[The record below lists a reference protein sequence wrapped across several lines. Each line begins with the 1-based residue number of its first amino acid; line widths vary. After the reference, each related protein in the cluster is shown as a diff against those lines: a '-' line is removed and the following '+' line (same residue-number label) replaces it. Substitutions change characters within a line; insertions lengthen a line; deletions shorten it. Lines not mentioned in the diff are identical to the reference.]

1 MTFDRC
7 FLYPLYSGIFMT
19 FSEMSLH
26 PAIRDV
32 LEAHSFVEAS
42 PIQKQAIPMLL
53 GDVERNALI
62 LAATGTGK
70 TAAYGLPLI
79 QHLATS
85 PSKSVKLKILVIVPT
100 RELCIQ
106 VAEALQL
113 FSSKLNGFKVATAY
127 GGASIYLQAKAL
139 AEKPKI
145 LVATP
150 GRLLDLVLRGDAKL
164 SGVSH
169 LVLDEGDELVTP
181 GFLEDIRK
189 IRAFLTEGHH
199 TWMVSATL
207 PKEMQEE
214 IFSMASDPLVIRPE
228 DAKES
233 PEKLEHICHCVRERH
248 RFSALLRILQANP
261 GVRSLIFCRTRKE
274 TQELTEKL
282 FASSFS
288 AEALHGDLSQ
298 AQREMTLQR
307 FRAERFQL
315 LVATNVAA
323 RGIDLPCLPLVIQYR
338 LPEVSE
344 TYTHRSGRTARAGH
358 KGVSITLISPEE
370 RRRMAEIARRTGLH
384 FSPSPLPEI
393 PKVLERQIRHL
404 ADQIRDHAGAY
415 MEEGLMAEAAKAMAS
430 CSREDLIRAL
440 LRIQAPEIT
449 KIAMSDEKL
458 DAPLNEKTAKP
469 LPGKNAGGSRS
480 PILPGLCRC
489 FVNAGTLDGLTPA
502 SMGRFIAKN
511 AGIPLARIRN
521 IDMRREFS
529 FIDSDQDTAKLLKKS
544 IRNIRMGKRSV
555 SVQDMK
561 RPEKTS
567 ANRPARSFAHQG
579 A

>member
-1 MTFDRC
+1 
-7 FLYPLYSGIFMT
+7 MT
-19 FSEMSLH
+19 FSEMNLH

-32 LEAHSFVEAS
+32 LETHNFVEPS
-42 PIQKQAIPMLL
+42 PIQKTAIPQLL
-53 GDVERNALI
+53 ADAERNALI

-79 QHLATS
+79 HHLANS
-85 PSKSVKLKILVIVPT
+85 PSRSVKLKILVIVPT

-106 VAEALQL
+106 VGEALQL
-113 FSSKLNGFKVATAY
+113 FSSGLRGFKVATAY
-127 GGASIYLQAKAL
+127 GGASIFLQAKAL

-164 SGVSH
+164 SGITH

-189 IRAFLTEGHH
+189 VRAFLSEGHH

-207 PKEMQEE
+207 PKEMQTE
-214 IFSMASDPLVIRPE
+214 IFSMVEDPLVIRPE
-228 DAKES
+228 DAPES
-233 PEKLEHICHCVRERH
+233 PEKLEHLCHCVRERH
-248 RFSALLRILQANP
+248 RFPALLRILQANP
-261 GVRSLIFCRTRKE
+261 GTRSLIFCRTRKE
-274 TQELTEKL
+274 SQELTEKL
-282 FASSFS
+282 FASGFP

-298 AQREMTLQR
+298 AQRELTLQR

-358 KGVSITLISPEE
+358 KGVSVTLISPEE
-370 RRRMAEIARRTGLH
+370 RGRMAGIARRTGLH
-384 FSPSPLPEI
+384 FSPTPLPELS
-393 PKVLERQIRHL
+393 KVLKKQVHHL
-404 ADQIRDHAGAY
+404 AEQIRDHAGVY
-415 MEEGLMAEAAKAMAS
+415 IEEGLMLEAEKAMAS

-440 LRIQAPEIT
+440 VKIHAPEIS
-449 KIAMSDEKL
+449 KMAVGEEKL
-458 DAPLNEKTAKP
+458 DAPLFEKNDRIAA
-469 LPGKNAGGSRS
+469 GKNTGSRERS
-480 PILPGLCRC
+480 PVLPGLCRC

-529 FIDSDQDTAKLLKKS
+529 FIDSDLDTAKLLKKS
-544 IRNIRMGKRSV
+544 VRNIPMGKRSV
-555 SVQDMK
+555 SITDMK
-561 RPEKTS
+561 KPVKS
-567 ANRPARSFAHQG
+567 GNGGSRPAKAFAS
-579 A
+579 